1 MFSLS
6 PDFWH
11 LVSPELVLVAF
22 GMLFLLLSAVKADEK
37 FKAAIGWLS
46 LAGFAITLVLVLQIL
61 AGLKGGSAVALSS
74 TDGPALVMDSFS
86 QLFKAIFLLGAMLA
100 VLVSFKHLRVNKAF
114 TGEYFTFVTFAV
126 FGMMVMASGTD
137 LLTLWVGLETM
148 ALSVYVLA
156 AYLRRNAAS
165 VEGAV
170 KYFLLGAV
178 SSGFYLYGVS
188 FIYGAT
194 GSVHL
199 GKVAQALSGRMAHG
213 GLEGL
218 GFPFAAGLVLLAVSL
233 LFKAAL
239 VPFHWWT
246 PDAYEGAATPVTV
259 FMSVAP
265 KAAAFAM
272 LLRIFLEGLAP
283 VSGVWIFLLSAV
295 SMVTMVW
302 GNVAAMLQ
310 DNVKRML
317 AYSSIAHAGYIL
329 VGLVA
334 AGAQPDAKGVQAAVV
349 YLLAYAFMNFGA
361 FGIILFL
368 EREGNS
374 GDKLDDFDGL
384 IHRRPLMAILMIL
397 FLLSLGGIPP
407 TAGFIGKLLL
417 FKSAVHAGQI
427 ALAVVLALTS
437 VISLYYYYRLVLR
450 MFLKDAQAKE
460 SLTAGWPLGLALAA
474 SAVFTLA
481 VGLFAQPILSWTS
494 EVVVANFR

>member
-1 MFSLS
+1 MLSLH
-6 PDFWH
+6 PQFWN
-11 LVSPELVLVAF
+11 LVSPEIVLVVF
-22 GMLFLLLSAVKADEK
+22 GVIFLLLSAVKATER
-37 FKAAIGWLS
+37 FKEAVGWLA
-46 LAGFAITLVLVLQIL
+46 LTGFGITLVLVLQVL
-61 AGLKGGSAVALSS
+61 VGVGGKAAAALTS
-74 TDGPALVMDSFS
+74 TDGPALVIDPFS
-86 QLFKAIFLLGAMLA
+86 QLFKAVFLLGAILA
-100 VLVSFKHLRVNKAF
+100 VLVSFKHLKVNRAF
-114 TGEYFTFVTFAV
+114 TGEYYTFLTFAV

-199 GKVAQALSGRMAHG
+199 DAVRAALESRIAAG
-213 GLEGL
+213 GLGAL
-218 GFPFAAGLVLLAVSL
+218 GFPFGVGLVLLVVSL

-246 PDAYEGAATPVTV
+246 PDAYEGAATPVTA

-272 LLRIFLEGLAP
+272 MLRILLMGLSP
-283 VSGVWIFLLSAV
+283 VAEIWGVLLAAV
-295 SMVTMVW
+295 AAATMIW
-302 GNVAAMLQ
+302 GNVAAMVQ

-329 VGLVA
+329 VGVVA
-334 AGAQPDAKGVQAAVV
+334 AGASAESGGVSAALF
-349 YLLAYAFMNFGA
+349 YLVAYAFMNFGA
-361 FGIILFL
+361 FGLILYL
-368 EREGNS
+368 ERDGSS

-384 IHRRPLMAILMIL
+384 VHRRPALAIFMIIL
-397 FLLSLGGIPP
+397 LLSLGGIPP
-407 TAGFIGKLLL
+407 TAGFVGKFLL
-417 FKSAVHAGQI
+417 FKAAVDAGYFG
-427 ALAVVLALTS
+427 LAVVLALTS
-437 VISLYYYYRLVLR
+437 VIALYYYYRIVLR
-450 MFLKDAQAKE
+450 MFLKDAAPKE
-460 SLTAGWPLGLALAA
+460 TSVAGWPLGTALAVTV
-474 SAVFTLA
+474 VFTLA
-481 VGLFAQPILSWTS
+481 VGIYAQPVLDWTAKA
-494 EVVVANFR
+494 VLGGFR